1 VFTDIEGNVLTEQ
14 FDDEEDTS
22 NDENTIASK
31 ASENITEHISYTEEQ
46 VCNNQDNDDSRN
58 VQTDTENI
66 ENNNTNNDDEVS
78 TQPDQLPTKP
88 TKEDDNNNNDED
100 NVSNMDTGCTDEP
113 MEDPYED
120 WITIDDINIVTEMNT
135 LQMAIQQAE
144 ENQKQTQTHGYN
156 LRAQPTKRKE

>member
-1 VFTDIEGNVLTEQ
+1 MFTDIEGNVLTEQ

-100 NVSNMDTGCTDEP
+100 NVSNMHTGCTDEP